1 MSASD
6 HENTW
11 KLLHPE
17 LLSQEELLCI
27 LRERNVKLDEETSQ
41 NKAQLVELFK
51 RVAMPQSQRSCF
63 QDKTSKME
71 VDLDTSDL
79 PSSPVKLNSL
89 SRGYQLKQSLG
100 STTSSTSHSNIT
112 SQLNKVKLKRNA
124 SEMSECTSSTDG
136 ASPTKKREKITWP

>member
-71 VDLDTSDL
+71 VDQ

-89 SRGYQLKQSLG
+89 SRGYQLKQSSG

-124 SEMSECTSSTDG
+124 SEMSKCTSTDG